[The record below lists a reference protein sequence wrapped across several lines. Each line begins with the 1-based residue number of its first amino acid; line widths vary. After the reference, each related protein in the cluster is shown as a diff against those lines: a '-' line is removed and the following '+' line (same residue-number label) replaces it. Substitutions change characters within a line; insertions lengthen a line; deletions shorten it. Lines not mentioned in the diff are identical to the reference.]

1 MKKYLKNMT
10 LFQKFAATIILLG
23 LIPMLI
29 LSVFI
34 SNKMIRDYQNALKI
48 QYEQAVFYVGNSI
61 DMMINSYNT
70 ISKMPYNYN
79 YGDEFVIGG

>member
-34 SNKMIRDYQNALKI
+34 SNKMIRDYQNALK
-48 QYEQAVFYVGNSI
+48 
-61 DMMINSYNT
+61 NT
-70 ISKMPYNYN
+70 TNRK
-79 YGDEFVIGG
+79 